1 MRARHHRPT
10 SLMRPRRHNHGH
22 GHEHSHGPSRW
33 LILIL
38 LVPCA
43 LLAWA
48 ATGIYSVGHNERAI
62 VRRCGKLV
70 PEVRGSGLHVGLP
83 YGIDRVTRLKVFETK
98 RVAVG
103 MALGQRALGRQIEP
117 QQAETL
123 TGDRNLIVVS
133 AVVHYTIRF
142 DPGPDPEQQ
151 AKAAKQL
158 AAYLVGVADVPAL
171 IRNKAASALTAVI
184 STMPVDDVITVGRET
199 IRDQVRRRVQA
210 DLDGHGLEIDVTD
223 VLLEALAPPQ
233 EVADAFRDVIT
244 ARADKDRSIN
254 EADGYR
260 KRVVPQA
267 RGEAHRL
274 RTEADGYA
282 TEVVEKATG
291 DARRFAQFAA
301 EVAGNRALTGRRLVL
316 ETMEEVFPRL
326 NKVILDGKV
335 RRGLDLG
342 IIETRE

>member
-1 MRARHHRPT
+1 MVPRANT
-10 SLMRPRRHNHGH
+10 LGTRPRTAEPQPPRSSPCSLHPR
-22 GHEHSHGPSRW
+22 PSWW
-33 LILIL
+33 LILVL
-38 LVPCA
+38 AVPCA

-62 VRRCGKLV
+62 VRRFGKLV

-103 MALGQRALGRQIEP
+103 MALGQRALGRQVEP

-133 AVVHYTIRF
+133 TVVHYTIRF
-142 DPGPDPEQQ
+142 DPDDE

-158 AAYLVGVADVPAL
+158 AAYLFGVADVPAL
-171 IRNKAASALTAVI
+171 IRNKAGSALTAVI
-184 STMPVDDVITVGRET
+184 STMPVDDVLTIGRET
-199 IRDQVRRRVQA
+199 IREQVRSRVQA
-210 DLDGHGLEIDVTD
+210 DLDGHGVEIDVTA
-223 VLLEALAPPQ
+223 VLLEELAPPQ

-260 KRVVPQA
+260 NRVVPQA
-267 RGEAHRL
+267 RGEAQRL
-274 RTEADGYA
+274 RTESEGYA

-291 DARRFAQFAA
+291 DAQRFAQFAA

-316 ETMEEVFPRL
+316 ETMEEVLPRL
-326 NKVILDGKV
+326 NKVILDGKAQ
-335 RRGLDLG
+335 RGLDLG